1 MVRNAMLNAV
11 SFQYLL
17 LDSYARLGL
26 SEDELAVS
34 LMLDHLLEQ
43 GNTFITA
50 DMLSLKM
57 TFSSSKIDGIMS
69 SLMKKGFLV
78 YETGKD
84 KKMTTSLGP
93 LKERCRQEF
102 SDALTREGYDQDNP
116 KKQEQAQALISLFE
130 EKWSR
135 TLSPIEN
142 QYISEWLDSGF
153 SEEEIRNAL
162 LDTLTA
168 RKKTIKAVDRALV
181 NRRKQSD
188 IELEGASGVSDH
200 WDKSVQE
207 TVEAARSLWDK
218 GSK

>member
-93 LKERCRQEF
+93 PQRTVPSRILGR
-102 SDALTREGYDQDNP
+102 LNP
-116 KKQEQAQALISLFE
+116 
-130 EKWSR
+130 
-135 TLSPIEN
+135 
-142 QYISEWLDSGF
+142 
-153 SEEEIRNAL
+153 
-162 LDTLTA
+162 
-168 RKKTIKAVDRALV
+168 
-181 NRRKQSD
+181 RR
-188 IELEGASGVSDH
+188 V
-200 WDKSVQE
+200 
-207 TVEAARSLWDK
+207 
-218 GSK
+218 

>member
-1 MVRNAMLNAV
+1 MVRNAMLNAI
-11 SFQYLL
+11 SFPYLL
-17 LDSYARLGL
+17 IDSYARLGL
-26 SEDELAVS
+26 GEDELAVC
-34 LMLDHLLEQ
+34 LMLDHLIEQ
-43 GNTFITA
+43 GNTFVTA
-50 DMLSLKM
+50 DLLSLKM
-57 TFSSSKIDGIMS
+57 NFSASKIDGIMS
-69 SLMKKGFLV
+69 SLLKKGFLV
-78 YETGKD
+78 YESGKD
-84 KKMTTSLGP
+84 KKMTTSLAP

-102 SDALTREGYDQDNP
+102 SDALTRDGYDADQP
-116 KKQEQAQALISLFE
+116 KKQAQVQALIQLFE

-142 QYISEWLDSGF
+142 QYLSEWLDSGF
-153 SEEEIRNAL
+153 TEEEIRNAL
-162 LDTLTA
+162 LDTLTNG
-168 RKKTIKAVDRALV
+168 KKTIKAVDRTLV

>member
-84 KKMTTSLGP
+84 KKMT
-93 LKERCRQEF
+93 
-102 SDALTREGYDQDNP
+102 
-116 KKQEQAQALISLFE
+116 
-130 EKWSR
+130 
-135 TLSPIEN
+135 SPIEN

-162 LDTLTA
+162 LDTLTT